1 MRNNRGFFFLVGV
14 VVTYLSVKL
23 YLAGFWH
30 QIGFMAANQV
40 IETPLTYGSYGDRND
55 FSLLAIAL
63 DSVIDILVWIGTVAW
78 LSLTGLL
85 QIVVTIVKEALRGI
99 MSLGGFVRE
108 ATDEMQAAAKDR
120 KEVVEV
126 VAADKDFR
134 TRVIE
139 TLQDDRAQ
147 LSELRQ
153 QLAELGLQINELS
166 SSTHAALQELS
177 QAASKSTTTR
187 SRAKTT
193 AK

>member
-23 YLAGFWH
+23 YLSGFWH
-30 QIGFMAANQV
+30 QIGFMAVNQV

-153 QLAELGLQINELS
+153 QLSELGSQINELS

-177 QAASKSTTTR
+177 QAAAKPATTR